1 MHIIRRNIIKGPG
14 GFIISLIL
22 LAIVISSCNPTK
34 YVPQNETLLS
44 ENKINVNKEGIKKS
58 ELLPYIKQP
67 PNKRIFGSRFYL
79 ALYNLSNI
87 HKEKWPHTW
96 LRKIGEP
103 PVKFDPQLANQSRS
117 QIKSYVVSKGYFDAK
132 VQDSIVTKDRE
143 TTVYYNLDLLPA
155 YTIKDIK
162 YEVTDTNIRK
172 YFDLDSVNCLIK
184 RGKHYDVNVLTAER
198 ARLERYIRNMGFYAF
213 SSDYIS
219 FRIDSTIGRRQVVI
233 HYNVRN
239 STSVDNFNR
248 TSIIPHSI
256 YKIRR
261 VYIYPD
267 YDPARA
273 LEEGDRYIQQLDTVL
288 YNGYY
293 FITSDK
299 DRVVKYDLI
308 LQTLYLK
315 AGADYN
321 LTNTEQTQSHL
332 MGLKVYRLVNISY
345 TETDI
350 PEDEFALIR
359 NLDANIML
367 TLQTPQSYRIEL
379 EGTNSSGNIGG
390 AVNLVYQHKNLFH
403 GAELFSITLR
413 GAYEAIRETR
423 KLKSIQ
429 EYGIESNLKL
439 PQFLLPFI
447 KKEDFIKKF
456 NPSTNIT
463 TAWNYQSLPLFT
475 RTVATATF
483 GYSWRAGNYQ
493 SHIVNP
499 LQLNLVKIPP
509 GSLDSTFE
517 ARIKRSYQAYSY
529 RNVLI
534 LGGGYSFIYNN
545 QNIQGSPD
553 YWFLRINAETA
564 GNMLSLV
571 KRLSGKG
578 SGQQFL
584 GQPFA
589 QYFRT
594 DADLRY
600 YYRFNNGNSIVYRG
614 FVGVGIPY
622 GNSRAIPFEKQYFSG
637 GANSIRAW
645 QVRTLGPGSYSPVM
659 AGPYKAERT
668 IFLNQTADIK
678 IEANAEYRFKLF
690 WLLEGALFVDAG
702 NIWNFNKDPGA
713 PGAEFNITNFY
724 NDIAV
729 GTGTGFR
736 FDFKFVIARV
746 DLGMKLR
753 DPVLTD
759 GSKWI
764 VARRPYSLKRY
775 PSDFSLVFGIG
786 YPF

>member
-1 MHIIRRNIIKGPG
+1 LHIIRRNIIKGPG